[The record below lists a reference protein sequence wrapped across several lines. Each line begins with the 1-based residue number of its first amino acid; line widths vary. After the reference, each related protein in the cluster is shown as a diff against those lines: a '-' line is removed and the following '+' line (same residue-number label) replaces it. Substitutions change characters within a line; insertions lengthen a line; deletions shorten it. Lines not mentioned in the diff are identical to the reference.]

1 MDAMAEAAIWFW
13 LPLILIPTGFGYSVS
28 SQRKTVGQ
36 LIALFGLIMVMIS
49 PWTVPSSD
57 SSAAGHLLF
66 TILGPSILMIYGLYG
81 VIFGGHVPVG
91 RLDSSARMSG
101 ILAVVVSLIV
111 MCIMH
116 WGSFTPIWRGTVNPY
131 WIVFW
136 PTFLMFATSLSSL
149 ASLALIGFG
158 SDRISESIKL
168 AILSVSMVGIS
179 LAAMIFDGENTTA
192 EEFRGYLWLA
202 AADILGTI
210 GGIALAIGAFAL
222 VIWSYEKSLTPPVNT
237 SPPSQKEIKHVVE
250 IAKKHIGGDD
260 DE

>member
-1 MDAMAEAAIWFW
+1 MAEAAIWFW
-13 LPLILIPTGFGYSVS
+13 LPLILIPTGFGFSVS

-36 LIALFGLIMVMIS
+36 LVALFGLIMVMIS

-116 WGSFTPIWRGTVNPY
+116 WGSFTPIWRGSVNPY

-192 EEFRGYLWLA
+192 EEFRGHLWLA

-210 GGIALAIGAFAL
+210 GGISLAIGAFAL
-222 VIWSYEKSLTPPVNT
+222 VIWSYEKSLTPPSNT
-237 SPPSQKEIKHVVE
+237 SPPTQKEIKHVVE

>member
-1 MDAMAEAAIWFW
+1 MVAAAIWFW
-13 LPLILIPTGFGYSVS
+13 LPLILIPIGFGYSVS
-28 SQRKTVGQ
+28 GQRKIVGQ
-36 LIALFGLIMVMIS
+36 LVALVGLVLVMIS

-66 TILGPSILMIYGLYG
+66 TILGPTILMIYGLYG

-101 ILAVVVSLIV
+101 IFAVVVSLV
-111 MCIMH
+111 VLCIMH
-116 WGSFTPIWRGTVNPY
+116 WGTFTPIWRGEVNPY

-149 ASLALIGFG
+149 ASLAVIGFG
-158 SDRISESIKL
+158 SDRVSESIKL
-168 AILSVSMVGIS
+168 ATLSVTMVAIS
-179 LAAMIFDGENTTA
+179 LAAMMFDGENTTA

-210 GGIALAIGAFAL
+210 GGIVLGIGAFAL
-222 VIWSYEKSLTPPVNT
+222 VIWSYESSLPTPGET
-237 SPPSQKEIKHVVE
+237 YSPTETEIKHVVE
-250 IAKKHIGGDD
+250 IAKTHIGGDD